1 MNQTIVNILIIVVIA
16 LIVFLTIRF
25 VLQMI
30 FLRECPHCGKTV
42 SLAEKREC
50 PNCGYV
56 FLKNRHAKLNLT
68 IALLIMAIALFVFL
82 DIHLFRKKTSDY
94 LRANPY
100 LWRGEVTTSEEMTT
114 ETGELSEEAPQTDA
128 VPEEVP
134 EATPEMEV
142 VPEEVLTPEAVPEA
156 TPEMEAAPEE
166 VPTPEAVPEIAPQ
179 PEIAP
184 EEAL

>member
-1 MNQTIVNILIIVVIA
+1 MNQTIVNILIIVIIA

-25 VLQMI
+25 ALQMI
-30 FLRECPHCGKTV
+30 FLRECPRCGKTV
-42 SLAEKREC
+42 SLAVKREC

-134 EATPEMEV
+134 EATPEME
-142 VPEEVLTPEAVPEA
+142 AV
-156 TPEMEAAPEE
+156 PEE

-184 EEAL
+184 EEALQPEIAPEEIPDQIN